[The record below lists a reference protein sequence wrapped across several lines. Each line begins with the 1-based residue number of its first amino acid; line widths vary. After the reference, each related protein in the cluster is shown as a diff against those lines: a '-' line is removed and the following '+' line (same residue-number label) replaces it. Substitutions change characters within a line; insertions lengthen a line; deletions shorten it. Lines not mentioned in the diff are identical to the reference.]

1 MNPYIKYF
9 IDKNITMGASNGVK
23 HASLSGE
30 SPLYK
35 TSRRHV
41 FGKFV
46 FTYLDVL
53 NPCVCIVVC
62 FLFGSSIYS

>member
-1 MNPYIKYF
+1 
-9 IDKNITMGASNGVK
+9 MGAINGAK
-23 HASLSGE
+23 DANPSAE

-35 TSRRHV
+35 TSMRHDFGELV
-41 FGKFV
+41 FKC
-46 FTYLDVL
+46 LDIF

>member
-9 IDKNITMGASNGVK
+9 VDKNITMGASNGVK
-23 HASLSGE
+23 HASLYGE

-41 FGKFV
+41 FAEFV